1 MWTKHILA
9 ALVIGPLVAPGQ
21 TKVDLGAQARDIDFS
36 TMPFVR
42 PFRTSTT
49 LPATCVTGEMFFD
62 TAAPAGLN
70 TYGCVSANTWAL
82 QGPGAVQGVAPIQ
95 VVLSSSTTLT
105 IGASCS
111 TTTPCLS
118 RLGSIVYSLTAP
130 VTVTL
135 QGGSGLAY
143 IYVSSIGSVT
153 VGTSMTG
160 PTLSCSGCQFQSSIT
175 QFPVDAIPLATWN
188 ATMGS
193 WDSAGTI
200 VSTTVSAGRTF
211 TAGQNVTLVQAGSN
225 VTISATAPNT
235 GYNPLDMTMFDRT
248 YVFAEAGTS
257 ASAPWSVISANCT
270 SGAGTA
276 GVAGEAASVGW
287 SASGNACFVYY
298 PGANGSGAYAIADF
312 LSGPTPKTYTLTG
325 RYARGNSAGLGTG
338 DHYIGWSSAQ
348 DGTVTNFV
356 GIRYLASASQWQCV
370 IRSAGADVAS
380 QAIAVTPD
388 AAFHTFVVSNGGVPN
403 SVTCNIDSTSQT
415 TVGTIAAASRY
426 AVMGTIINA
435 GLSYFSAIEA
445 RIHISG
451 ITR

>member
-1 MWTKHILA
+1 MWTKRILA
-9 ALVIGPLVAPGQ
+9 CLVIGPLVALGQ
-21 TKVDLGAQARDIDFS
+21 TKVDLGAQDRDVDFS

-49 LPATCVTGEMFFD
+49 LPTTCVTGEMFFD

-82 QGPGAVQGVAPIQ
+82 QGPGPVQGVAPIQ

-105 IGASCS
+105 IGAACS

-118 RLGSIVYSLTAP
+118 RLGSLVYSVTAP
-130 VTVTL
+130 ITVSL

-153 VGTSMTG
+153 VGTSLTG
-160 PTLSCSGCQFQSSIT
+160 PTLNCSGCQLQSAIT
-175 QFPVDAIPLATWN
+175 QFPVDAIPLASWN
-188 ATMGS
+188 ATAGA
-193 WDSAGTI
+193 WDSTGMV
-200 VSTTVSAGRTF
+200 VSTAVSAGRNF
-211 TAGQNVTLVQAGSN
+211 TAGQNVTLLQSGSN
-225 VTISATAPNT
+225 VMISANTQNT
-235 GYNPLDMTMFDRT
+235 GFNPLDMTMFDRA
-248 YVFAEAGTS
+248 YIFAEAGTS
-257 ASAPWSVISANCT
+257 AIAPWSVISANCT
-270 SGAGTA
+270 SGAGTT
-276 GVAGEAASVGW
+276 GVAGEPGSIGW
-287 SASGNACFVYY
+287 SASSNACFVYY
-298 PGANGSGAYAIADF
+298 PGANGSGAFAITDF
-312 LSGPTPKTYTLTG
+312 LSGLTPKTYTLTG
-325 RYARGNSAGLGTG
+325 RYARGNSVGLGTG

-348 DGTVTNFV
+348 DGTVANFV

-370 IRSAGADVAS
+370 IRSSGSDVAS

-388 AAFHTFVVSNGGVPN
+388 AAFHTFVVTNGGVAN

-415 TVGTIAAASRY
+415 TVGTIPAASRY
-426 AVMGTIINA
+426 GLMGTIVSA